1 VLFLVKADRRGQII
15 SEKKGVRSSYVIYQV
30 NYFIEGDLAS
40 PYGARGAGTWEDR
53 NDVFRKNEERQIRRK
68 IE

>member
-1 VLFLVKADRRGQII
+1 VLFLVKADKGQKI
-15 SEKKGVRSSYVIYQV
+15 SERKGVCSSYIIYQV

-40 PYGARGAGTWEDR
+40 PYGARGAGTWEE
-53 NDVFRKNEERQIRRK
+53 KNEERQIRRK